1 METNGISSDEVEN
14 EAQNEICCLI
24 EDGAKCRRPAGNAS
38 FSKRIQK
45 TVQRKLKLS
54 IDSFVSYALFCRF
67 FFFGNNEKF
76 LQAKRDSQ
84 FICDF
89 HKSKIQSARSKR
101 QRSMRHSDDS
111 GDSDRDDS
119 GEQPEV
125 DFYSLQV
132 QTLRR
137 YKKFYKVSTR
147 PGMNKAQ
154 LADLISKH
162 FRTIPVKEKETLTY
176 FIYSVKSNSNKN
188 GYD

>member
-1 METNGISSDEVEN
+1 MEISTNGISSDEEI
-14 EAQNEICCLI
+14 AAGQNELCCLI
-24 EDGAKCRRPAGNAS
+24 EDGNKCRRPAGNAS

-54 IDSFVSYALFCRF
+54 LDSYAR
-67 FFFGNNEKF
+67 
-76 LQAKRDSQ
+76 SQ

-101 QRSMRHSDDS
+101 QRTMRHSDDS
-111 GDSDRDDS
+111 GDSDS
-119 GEQPEV
+119 ESPNV

-154 LADLISKH
+154 LADLIQSH
-162 FRTIPVKEKETLTY
+162 FRTIPVKEKEILTY
-176 FIYSVKSNSNKN
+176 FIYSIKNNSNKN
-188 GYD
+188 GYNE

>member
-1 METNGISSDEVEN
+1 
-14 EAQNEICCLI
+14 
-24 EDGAKCRRPAGNAS
+24 
-38 FSKRIQK
+38 
-45 TVQRKLKLS
+45 
-54 IDSFVSYALFCRF
+54 
-67 FFFGNNEKF
+67 
-76 LQAKRDSQ
+76 
-84 FICDF
+84 
-89 HKSKIQSARSKR
+89 
-101 QRSMRHSDDS
+101 MRHSDDS

-119 GEQPEV
+119 EQPEV

-176 FIYSVKSNSNKN
+176 FIFSVKSNSNKN

>member
-1 METNGISSDEVEN
+1 
-14 EAQNEICCLI
+14 
-24 EDGAKCRRPAGNAS
+24 
-38 FSKRIQK
+38 
-45 TVQRKLKLS
+45 
-54 IDSFVSYALFCRF
+54 
-67 FFFGNNEKF
+67 
-76 LQAKRDSQ
+76 
-84 FICDF
+84 
-89 HKSKIQSARSKR
+89 
-101 QRSMRHSDDS
+101 MRHSDDS
-111 GDSDRDDS
+111 GDSDREDS

-176 FIYSVKSNSNKN
+176 FIFSVKSNSNKN
-188 GYD
+188 GYDWVVCAKMFSL